1 MDDNYYKKYI
11 KYKTKYINFRE
22 RQSGGGPPFG
32 SLFSNINT
40 RPATQAQL
48 QARARDE
55 DNIQLY
61 KDLIQKYQALLF
73 RLKYIYYKIEFS
85 KYYST
90 NPSFIKEIQI
100 NIDEYIEKITAEIA
114 LLDENK
120 LKIGVN
126 KLENISFDKS
136 LNVLHDGISEKVY
149 ALLQVLK
156 QLDKFIEDTIIKQVS
171 PEAENVKER
180 YDDLYKLYA
189 DRSTELYNTL
199 KDNPYVIQQDT
210 YFKELLDIVQI

>member
-210 YFKELLDIVQI
+210 YFKELLDIVKI